1 MSVFMAPQ
9 VGLEPTTLRLTAEC
23 SAIELLRHIPAK
35 RITPQDFGI
44 RQRPS
49 LPGGFPP
56 STLSVLRLNYCVRDG
71 NRWDPQAIV
80 TGNCIRLCSLQD
92 SLRPPLSLPARSPL
106 PAPFLFL
113 RRLSLSAS
121 IRVASSF
128 ASTPL
133 LFLPLPH
140 LQNCTGAQAL
150 ALASPTLDRV
160 PALRNRFFSLLRSSP
175 RPISIIKLHTLPHF
189 HR

>member
-1 MSVFMAPQ
+1 MEVLS
-9 VGLEPTTLRLTAEC
+9 
-23 SAIELLRHIPAK
+23 H
-35 RITPQDFGI
+35 GI
-44 RQRPS
+44 RRRPS

-106 PAPFLFL
+106 PASFPFL
-113 RRLSLSAS
+113 RRLS
-121 IRVASSF
+121 
-128 ASTPL
+128 L

-150 ALASPTLDRV
+150 ALASPTLDHV

>member
-1 MSVFMAPQ
+1 MEVLS
-9 VGLEPTTLRLTAEC
+9 
-23 SAIELLRHIPAK
+23 H
-35 RITPQDFGI
+35 GI
-44 RQRPS
+44 RRRPS

-113 RRLSLSAS
+113 RRLCLPLQSAS
-121 IRVASSF
+121 LLPSLPRRFS
-128 ASTPL
+128 PL

>member
-1 MSVFMAPQ
+1 MTKLLTERSSQPR
-9 VGLEPTTLRLTAEC
+9 GDSGCSWDRTGEKKKEDNLLEVLT
-23 SAIELLRHIPAK
+23 H
-35 RITPQDFGI
+35 GI
-44 RQRPS
+44 RRRPS

-113 RRLSLSAS
+113 RRLCLPLQSAS
-121 IRVASSF
+121 LLP
-128 ASTPL
+128 PL

-150 ALASPTLDRV
+150 ALASPTLDHV

>member
-1 MSVFMAPQ
+1 MTKLLTERSSQ
-9 VGLEPTTLRLTAEC
+9 QRGDSGCSWDRNGEKKKEDNLLEVL
-23 SAIELLRHIPAK
+23 SH
-35 RITPQDFGI
+35 GI
-44 RQRPS
+44 RRRPS

-106 PAPFLFL
+106 PASFPFL
-113 RRLSLSAS
+113 RRLS
-121 IRVASSF
+121 
-128 ASTPL
+128 L

-150 ALASPTLDRV
+150 ALASPTLDHV

-175 RPISIIKLHTLPHF
+175 RPISIIKLHPLPHF